1 MWQAGTCEWRGR
13 LRRAALLLPDE
24 GRVVGRGGVASW
36 AWRAPDPAASAAESA
51 KFQRGA
57 ACLVAVLPLAAAA
70 TCGLL
75 CCFTCAVPC
84 PARCPRIPEPTHAPS
99 RPCRYLKDV
108 KVGKGLSL
116 AQALAAQLGPKLQSE
131 RRFSEDDLTD
141 LLQKVPIKLGGG
153 KLTAALADV
162 VPSGC
167 MRDFERACEDYAR
180 SC

>member
-1 MWQAGTCEWRGR
+1 M
-13 LRRAALLLPDE
+13 AA
-24 GRVVGRGGVASW
+24 
-36 AWRAPDPAASAAESA
+36 
-51 KFQRGA
+51 
-57 ACLVAVLPLAAAA
+57 PLA
-70 TCGLL
+70 
-75 CCFTCAVPC
+75 
-84 PARCPRIPEPTHAPS
+84 S
-99 RPCRYLKDV
+99 RFSSSPIGSWLDLSSFVTSAGSSGGHTPYDELAGKIGGDVYIDVAGWHLYLKDV